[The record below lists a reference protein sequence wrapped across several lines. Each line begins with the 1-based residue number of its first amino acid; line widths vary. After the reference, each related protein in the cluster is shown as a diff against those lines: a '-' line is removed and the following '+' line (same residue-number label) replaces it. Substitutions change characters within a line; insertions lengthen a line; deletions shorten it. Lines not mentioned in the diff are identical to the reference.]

1 MSKRG
6 QIWYGDFIIGLLVII
21 IISVAFYYVLYD
33 IGNANSEISELE
45 LNVESLSN
53 GYGSWTTWS
62 SGNKDYDGKIGLVK
76 NSKIDVNLLTKFR
89 NLNDYAFT
97 KRMFGLSEYDY
108 SAFIIDKNGVS
119 TILAPF
125 LADETA
131 ISNAASAIR
140 LDRLVYYNGEIV
152 RLNIVLFKK

>member
-1 MSKRG
+1 
-6 QIWYGDFIIGLLVII
+6 
-21 IISVAFYYVLYD
+21 
-33 IGNANSEISELE
+33 
-45 LNVESLSN
+45 
-53 GYGSWTTWS
+53 
-62 SGNKDYDGKIGLVK
+62 
-76 NSKIDVNLLTKFR
+76 
-89 NLNDYAFT
+89 
-97 KRMFGLSEYDY
+97 MFGLSEYDY

>member
-45 LNVESLSN
+45 LNVESLYNNLMSD

-62 SGNKDYDGKIGLVK
+62 SGNKDYD
-76 NSKIDVNLLTKFR
+76 
-89 NLNDYAFT
+89 
-97 KRMFGLSEYDY
+97 LS
-108 SAFIIDKNGVS
+108 IIIFVS
-119 TILAPF
+119 T
-125 LADETA
+125 
-131 ISNAASAIR
+131 R
-140 LDRLVYYNGEIV
+140 L
-152 RLNIVLFKK
+152 